1 MNRGTL
7 SRREALKLLSK
18 LSCTLYLAPFAG
30 AGCGL
35 NRTLFPSPSRV
46 SLDAISPIDRT
57 LREERAPRAFFG
69 DNPHSSHAALWNK
82 SNFIAQKGGLPAPS
96 EERELVVVGGGV
108 AGLVSAYQLREFN
121 PLVLERDLRFGGN
134 SKGQSWQGIDYSIGA
149 AYFCAPDRGSFFD
162 TLLTEIGL
170 GAAWKRRV
178 GEDPVALSGR
188 LVSGFWDGKSSG
200 RRNQRQFEGFAKY
213 CTALLEGET
222 EMYPDIPVLDES
234 TRRYVNSLDRVTLR
248 EHLERRLGA
257 LNAHLLS
264 AIEHFCW
271 SSFGAS
277 SSEIS
282 AAAGMNFLAG
292 EFGDLGVLPGGN
304 AAIAEAILARLDH
317 SLASGSLR
325 TGTLVVDVRTD
336 ESGAAVTYYDT
347 ATDELRAV
355 RAKAVIMACP
365 KFIAAKI
372 LDGIEERRVEAIRK
386 LEYRAYLVANA
397 LVEGPLDHQF
407 YDLFLLGDAA
417 TTGTRP
423 MNESRARGITDV
435 VFANFA
441 STQRNQTVLTL
452 YQALPYK
459 QGRMELLNDSGYESI
474 RSRFENQIASEILP
488 LLGIAPNRLFD
499 LRIARWGHPLP
510 VAAKGLIAEGVVDR
524 VHAPFRERVFFIE
537 QDNWALPAIET
548 SLAEAERW
556 TPRVKAFLSSRG

>member
-7 SRREALKLLSK
+7 SRRDVLKLLSK
-18 LSCTLYLAPFAG
+18 LSCTLYLAPLAG

-35 NRTLFPSPSRV
+35 SRALVPPSSRG
-46 SLDAISPIDRT
+46 SLDTISPIDRT
-57 LREERAPRAFFG
+57 LPEGRTPRVFFG

-82 SNFIAQKGGLPAPS
+82 SGFIAEKGGLPVPC
-96 EERELVVVGGGV
+96 EERAVVVVGGGV
-108 AGLVSAYQLREFN
+108 AGLVSAYQLRELN

-134 SKGQSWQGIDYSIGA
+134 SKGQSWHGIDYSIGA

-162 TLLTEIGL
+162 TLLAEIGL
-170 GAAWKRRV
+170 GATWKRRV

-188 LVSGFWDGKSSG
+188 LVSGFWEGANSGKRS
-200 RRNQRQFEGFAKY
+200 QHQFEQLTKY
-213 CTALLEGET
+213 CKRLLEGNT
-222 EMYPDIPVLDES
+222 ERYPDIPVIDES
-234 TRRYVNSLDRVTLR
+234 ARGYVNSLDRITLR
-248 EHLERRLGA
+248 EHLEARMGA
-257 LNAHLLS
+257 LNRHLLS

-282 AAAGMNFLAG
+282 AAAGMNFLAS
-292 EFGDLGVLPGGN
+292 EFADLGVLPGGN
-304 AAIAEAILARLDH
+304 AAIAEAVLARLDQ
-317 SLASGSLR
+317 SLTPGSLR
-325 TGTLVVDVRTD
+325 TGALVVDVRTD
-336 ESGAAVTYYDT
+336 ESGVTVTHYDT

-355 RAKAVIMACP
+355 RAKALVMACP

-372 LDGIEERRVEAIRK
+372 VDGIEEDRVAAIQR
-386 LEYRAYLVANA
+386 LEYRAYVVANA
-397 LVEGPLDHQF
+397 LVEGSLDYQF
-407 YDLFLLGDAA
+407 YDLFLLGDAT
-417 TTGTRP
+417 TTGMQP
-423 MNESRARGITDV
+423 INESRARGITDV

-459 QGRMELLNDSGYESI
+459 QGRAELLNDSSYEAI
-474 RSRFENQIASEILP
+474 RARFEKQIASEILP
-488 LLGIAPNRLFD
+488 LLGIASDRVFD

-510 VAAKGLIAEGVVDR
+510 VAAKGLIADGVVDR
-524 VHAPFRERVFFIE
+524 IHAPFRERVFFIE

-556 TPRVKAFLSSRG
+556 ASKVKAFLS